1 MNYINSDILT
11 NILEHLTKESLKNYD
26 TAICNKKLRY
36 IFLEA
41 IKHTHHK
48 IITTCKWTYIRNI
61 KANTEYT
68 NIVNLP
74 YVSPNC
80 KKLIVFSK
88 FKNTFKRT
96 RFEVVNDTIEYL
108 HIDLN
113 NNLFLLD
120 KLQAKNIKVLFI
132 IGVELINLD
141 IFVDI
146 DKQCPKLKTINII
159 MSNRQ
164 YSEGKI
170 SSLVNTNKIKINVL

>member
-1 MNYINSDILT
+1 MDYLNSDILT
-11 NILEHLTKESLKNYD
+11 NILQYLNKESLKNYD

-41 IKHTHHK
+41 IKYTQYQNINICEWTH
-48 IITTCKWTYIRNI
+48 IRNI
-61 KANTEYT
+61 KAKTEYSDM
-68 NIVNLP
+68 VNLS
-74 YVSPNC
+74 YVSSNC
-80 KKLIVFSK
+80 KKLVVFSK
-88 FKNTFKRT
+88 FKNNFKKT

-113 NNLFLLD
+113 NNLFVLD
-120 KLQAKNIKVLFI
+120 KLKAKNIKVLFI

-159 MSNRQ
+159 MSNRE

>member
-1 MNYINSDILT
+1 MDCINSDILT
-11 NILEHLTKESLKNYD
+11 NILQYLTKESLKNYD

-41 IKHTHHK
+41 IKCTQYN

-61 KANTEYT
+61 KTNTEYT

-80 KKLIVFSK
+80 RKLIVFSK

-113 NNLFLLD
+113 NNLFILD

-132 IGVELINLD
+132 IGVELLNLD

-146 DKQCPKLKTINII
+146 CIKCPKLKTINII
-159 MSNRQ
+159 MSNIL
-164 YSEGKI
+164 YSERNI
-170 SSLVNTNKIKINVL
+170 SSLVNNKIKINVL